1 MKQKLLE
8 NKKNKKKGAF
18 KDKVY
23 LINVEQEQID
33 EREEKELNKEWRK
46 NILSNT
52 NNTIFICDTRE
63 LIEQIQRINILNY
76 EGLKKIANRIEMID
90 KNYTSELKQII
101 IDKADIIKL
110 NNLKEKY
117 NNDEKIKKELLT
129 EIKEIAA
136 YYGTISGNQKNNFI
150 EKLVGN
156 TVSLW
161 KKIKIYD
168 IVYMIL
174 IRKRIANMTSAV
186 FMSIKEIHMNRILSK
201 IKNHEFRT
209 KKLKNE
215 FDYIIV
221 YVPAPIKELKY
232 ILKVKQPVASPNK
245 ISINGYGN
253 KEFNNVSTEK
263 YAYPIESV
271 YEINKPIK
279 LDILKQEFN
288 FTAPQSFAYGE
299 KYKELLDY
307 IDKVGIT
314 KLY

>member
-1 MKQKLLE
+1 
-8 NKKNKKKGAF
+8 
-18 KDKVY
+18 
-23 LINVEQEQID
+23 
-33 EREEKELNKEWRK
+33 
-46 NILSNT
+46 
-52 NNTIFICDTRE
+52 
-63 LIEQIQRINILNY
+63 
-76 EGLKKIANRIEMID
+76 
-90 KNYTSELKQII
+90 
-101 IDKADIIKL
+101 
-110 NNLKEKY
+110 
-117 NNDEKIKKELLT
+117 
-129 EIKEIAA
+129 
-136 YYGTISGNQKNNFI
+136 
-150 EKLVGN
+150 
-156 TVSLW
+156 
-161 KKIKIYD
+161 
-168 IVYMIL
+168 
-174 IRKRIANMTSAV
+174 MTSVV

-209 KKLKNE
+209 KKPKNN

-221 YVPAPIKELKY
+221 YVPTPIKELKY

-245 ISINGYGN
+245 ISINEYGN

-288 FTAPQSFAYGE
+288 FTALQSFAYGE

>member
-1 MKQKLLE
+1 M
-8 NKKNKKKGAF
+8 
-18 KDKVY
+18 
-23 LINVEQEQID
+23 IN
-33 EREEKELNKEWRK
+33 
-46 NILSNT
+46 
-52 NNTIFICDTRE
+52 
-63 LIEQIQRINILNY
+63 
-76 EGLKKIANRIEMID
+76 
-90 KNYTSELKQII
+90 
-101 IDKADIIKL
+101 
-110 NNLKEKY
+110 
-117 NNDEKIKKELLT
+117 
-129 EIKEIAA
+129 
-136 YYGTISGNQKNNFI
+136 
-150 EKLVGN
+150 
-156 TVSLW
+156 
-161 KKIKIYD
+161 
-168 IVYMIL
+168 
-174 IRKRIANMTSAV
+174 AV
-186 FMSIKEIHMNRILSK
+186 FMSIKEIHINRILNK

-209 KKLKNE
+209 KKPKKD

-221 YVPAPIKELKY
+221 YVLTPIKELKY